1 MRWRLFT
8 KSSHPVNVQI
18 LKYGL
23 AVLAVV
29 VATVVTWQLPP
40 IRDRSP
46 FLLFILAVL
55 FSTWYGCRGPG
66 LLSVFLSLASTDYF
80 FLTPAH
86 TFTLSLQELG
96 ELTRLGLFG
105 GVAGVVFL
113 MTDRLKQAE
122 AHLRETNAQL
132 EQRVRERTE
141 KLEAATQK
149 LRELDELKSASVS
162 IASHEVRTPL
172 CAIKGY
178 VDNLLAGFV
187 SELNDQVVYYLKRI
201 DYNVNRLIR
210 MTNDLLDLS
219 QIEANRL
226 TLDLQAL
233 SIQEVLDQV
242 LETFQREAQEK
253 SVTIMTQVPPAL
265 HVRADRH
272 KLERILTNLLDNAIK
287 FTPPGGRVRI
297 ESHPVNERTVELT
310 VSDTGCGI
318 APDAIAKVFEKFHRE
333 TSDHRGVGL
342 GLAITKSLVEL
353 HGGDIS
359 VDSRVGHGTTFAFT
373 LPALEQGS

>member
-1 MRWRLFT
+1 MRWRAST
-8 KSSHPVNVQI
+8 RSSHPVNVQV

-29 VATVVTWQLPP
+29 LATGITWQLPS

-66 LLSVFLSLASTDYF
+66 LLSVFLSVACTDYF
-80 FLTPAH
+80 FLHPVR
-86 TFTLSLQELG
+86 TLSLQELG

-105 GVAGVVFL
+105 GVAVVVFV

-122 AHLRETNAQL
+122 AHLRETNAEL

-226 TLDLQAL
+226 TLDLQEL
-233 SIQEVLDQV
+233 SIQEILDQSRRKFSKGGTGKV
-242 LETFQREAQEK
+242 DYPHDAGDPRAARSSGPAQ
-253 SVTIMTQVPPAL
+253 T
-265 HVRADRH
+265 R
-272 KLERILTNLLDNAIK
+272 TNPHQPWVWAW
-287 FTPPGGRVRI
+287 PSP
-297 ESHPVNERTVELT
+297 
-310 VSDTGCGI
+310 
-318 APDAIAKVFEKFHRE
+318 
-333 TSDHRGVGL
+333 
-342 GLAITKSLVEL
+342 KSLVEL
-353 HGGDIS
+353 HGGHIS
-359 VDSRVGHGTTFAFT
+359 VDSDVGQGTTFSFT
-373 LPALEQGS
+373 LPVAS

>member
-1 MRWRLFT
+1 MRWRSST
-8 KSSHPVNVQI
+8 RSSHPVNVQV

-29 VATVVTWQLPP
+29 LATAITWQLPS

-66 LLSVFLSLASTDYF
+66 LLSVFLSVACTDYF
-80 FLTPAH
+80 FLHPVH
-86 TFTLSLQELG
+86 TLSLQELG

-105 GVAGVVFL
+105 GVAVVVFV

-122 AHLRETNAQL
+122 AHLRETNAEL

-226 TLDLQAL
+226 TLDLQDL
-233 SIQEVLDQV
+233 SIQDLLDQV
-242 LETFQREAQEK
+242 VENFQREAQEK
-253 SVTIMTQVPPAL
+253 SITITTQVPPAL

-287 FTPPGGRVRI
+287 FTPPRGRVRLDA
-297 ESHPVNERTVELT
+297 HPVNESTVKLT

-318 APDAIAKVFEKFHRE
+318 APHALEKVFQKFHRE
-333 TSDHRGVGL
+333 TSEHRGVGL

-353 HGGDIS
+353 HGGHIS
-359 VDSRVGHGTTFAFT
+359 VDSGVGQGTTFAFT
-373 LPALEQGS
+373 LPVAS

>member
-1 MRWRLFT
+1 MRWRAST
-8 KSSHPVNVQI
+8 RSSHPVNVQV

-29 VATVVTWQLPP
+29 LATGITWQLPS

-66 LLSVFLSLASTDYF
+66 LLSVFLSVACTDYF
-80 FLTPAH
+80 FLHPVR
-86 TFTLSLQELG
+86 TLSLQELG

-105 GVAGVVFL
+105 GVAVVVFV

-122 AHLRETNAQL
+122 AHLRETNAEL

-226 TLDLQAL
+226 TLDLQEL
-233 SIQEVLDQV
+233 SIQEILDQV
-242 LETFQREAQEK
+242 VENFQREAQEK
-253 SVTIMTQVPPAL
+253 SITLTTQVTPAL

-287 FTPPGGRVRI
+287 FTPAGGRVRI
-297 ESHPVNERTVELT
+297 ESHPVNEHAVKLT

-318 APDAIAKVFEKFHRE
+318 APHAIEKVFQKFHRE
-333 TSDHRGVGL
+333 TSEHRGVGL

-353 HGGDIS
+353 HGGHIS
-359 VDSRVGHGTTFAFT
+359 VDSDVGQGTTFSFT
-373 LPALEQGS
+373 LPVAS

>member
-1 MRWRLFT
+1 MRWRSST
-8 KSSHPVNVQI
+8 RSSHPVNVQV

-23 AVLAVV
+23 AVL
-29 VATVVTWQLPP
+29 TVVLATAITWQLPA

-66 LLSVFLSLASTDYF
+66 LLSVVLSVACTDYF
-80 FLTPAH
+80 FLTPVH
-86 TFTLSLQELG
+86 TLSLQELG

-105 GVAGVVFL
+105 GVAGVVFV

-122 AHLRETNAQL
+122 AHLREANAQL

-226 TLDLQAL
+226 TLDLQDL

-242 LETFQREAQEK
+242 VETFQREAQEK
-253 SVTIMTQVPPAL
+253 AITITTQVPRAL
-265 HVRADRH
+265 QVRADRH

-287 FTPPGGRVRI
+287 FTPPGGWVRI
-297 ESHPVNERTVELT
+297 ESHRANERAVKLT
-310 VSDTGCGI
+310 VTDTGCGI
-318 APDAIAKVFEKFHRE
+318 APHALAKVFEKFHRE
-333 TSDHRGVGL
+333 TSEHRGVGL
-342 GLAITKSLVEL
+342 GLSITKSLVEL
-353 HGGDIS
+353 HGGHIS
-359 VDSRVGHGTTFAFT
+359 VDSRVGQGTTFSFT